1 MRGNLRASRGHVR
14 GWMVATLIALAGVTA
29 PAGAADSPAY
39 TPTLKDIISIENT
52 LDRYHEGLDKRDG
65 HMLASAFT
73 EDGTLSLE
81 APDRATPLKFSGRE
95 EIAAKGIM
103 GPPPGA
109 SPPPDGAPAP
119 GAASGP
125 GALPPAGAPG
135 DIWHYSTNDHYEF
148 ESPTRVKHYA
158 YWLDVHP
165 GTGMVAT
172 IGNPGHYDDIL
183 VKRQGEWLILERRI
197 IVGRK

>member
-1 MRGNLRASRGHVR
+1 MAAS
-14 GWMVATLIALAGVTA
+14 LIALAGMTA
-29 PAGAADSPAY
+29 RAGAADSPAY
-39 TPTLKDIISIENT
+39 TPTLEDIISIQNA
-52 LDRYHEGLDKRDG
+52 LDRYHQGLDSHDG
-65 HMLASAFT
+65 HLLASAFT

-81 APDRATPLKFSGRE
+81 APDRAAPMKFTGRD
-95 EIAAKGIM
+95 EIATKGVM

-109 SPPPDGAPAP
+109 AAPSGGGPSP
-119 GAASGP
+119 GAAAGP
-125 GALPPAGAPG
+125 GGLPAGEPG

-183 VKRQGEWLILERRI
+183 VKRKGEWLLLERKI